1 VEKYFKDK
9 TEIAVIQHQD
19 ENLGEEPE
27 MLKDSSVAIIKQTRH
42 DNAFKT
48 IDNDEIEERSDD
60 SFERVSDHDRD

>member
-1 VEKYFKDK
+1 MEKYFKDK